1 MIRDG
6 IFVRNSFI
14 DKINVNDP
22 IFQINEKEFNMSL
35 LQFGSY
41 ISIIK
46 NKRINQTM
54 LLVMLLES
62 EEARESFKLISSI
75 DSTPVLFYNLIT
87 RFPVL
92 CKSKIVKNK
101 LTEIAN
107 DKKRKRII

>member
-1 MIRDG
+1 MVRDE

-14 DKINVNDP
+14 DKININDP

-54 LLVMLLES
+54 LLVMLLDS
-62 EEARESFKLISSI
+62 EDVRESFKMVSAI
-75 DSTPVLFYNLIT
+75 DNSPVLFYNLIK

-101 LTEIAN
+101 LNEIAN
-107 DKKRKRII
+107 DKTRKRIL